1 MASNHVDFD
10 GDRGSRQSIELPEP
24 SLEGLRVLV
33 IEDDA
38 LVREA
43 MECIVASWGCQVT
56 LAHGALM
63 ACDQVLHHQFPD
75 VILSDYR
82 LNDGYDGINAIRL
95 VRKIA
100 GAQIPAYLISA
111 DADESLAH
119 QVEAAGAYLLQK
131 PVPPAKLR
139 SILWSL
145 HPSNGG
151 DS

>member
-1 MASNHVDFD
+1 MYSSCLGV
-10 GDRGSRQSIELPEP
+10 
-24 SLEGLRVLV
+24 
-33 IEDDA
+33 
-38 LVREA
+38 
-43 MECIVASWGCQVT
+43 
-56 LAHGALM
+56 
-63 ACDQVLHHQFPD
+63 
-75 VILSDYR
+75 YR

-100 GAQIPAYLISA
+100 GAQIPACLITA
-111 DADESLAH
+111 DADENLAH
-119 QVEAAGAYLLQK
+119 QVEEAGAYLLQK